1 MSKAIVVKVVSGR
14 ASAPL
19 VGRKFIVSAED
30 SKNYW
35 LKCDVGVG
43 TVKVAKSNCEVITH
57 LPDGLSHDVST
68 WASSAEG
75 VALGAAI
82 REDWGGDTPH
92 EFYADRDTVEML
104 RDLGQL
110 YESEQGADAS
120 KSCKSDSGDAGD
132 NGDAGDAGD
141 DSSGNGGSDDD
152 PVYMLQPL
160 FYLVPSFVDTLSV
173 SFNNRGETGKLYIHV
188 HHWCAERC
196 GVGRAY
202 FTAKIEDSTPYPL
215 WVDVEF
221 HNDAVCIAGLVKNG
235 VENYINHYQLLTD
248 AGWVWE
254 DVVIRRE
261 CVKSDDINAT
271 FGDMVE
277 FFAHLAGNTH
287 LIDTAAPLGV
297 KKAFVHAF
305 EYMRYFADHEELFG
319 GLK

>member
-35 LKCDVGVG
+35 LKCDVGDG

-68 WASSAEG
+68 WASSTEG

-82 REDWGGDTPH
+82 REDWGKATPH
-92 EFYADRDTVEML
+92 EFCADRDTAEML
-104 RDLGQL
+104 CDLGRL
-110 YESEQGADAS
+110 YVSEQGADAS
-120 KSCKSDSGDAGD
+120 KSCKSESSDAGDSGDAGD
-132 NGDAGDAGD
+132 E
-141 DSSGNGGSDDD
+141 SSGNGGGDCD

-173 SFNNRGETGKLYIHV
+173 SFINRGETGKMYIRV
-188 HHWCAERC
+188 RQGKEERR
-196 GVGRAY
+196 VDERIY
-202 FTAKIEDSTPYPL
+202 FTARIDDNTPYPL
-215 WVDVEF
+215 WTDAEF
-221 HNDAVCIAGLVKNG
+221 DDTTACLAWLVKDG
-235 VENYINHYQLLTD
+235 VERYINHHGLFTKDYWN
-248 AGWVWE
+248 GK
-254 DVVIRRE
+254 DVVVKRE
-261 CVKSDDINAT
+261 CVESADINAT
-271 FGDMVE
+271 FSDMVD
-277 FFAHLAGNTH
+277 FFATLAENAH

>member
-1 MSKAIVVKVVSGR
+1 MSKAIVVKVVIGR
-14 ASAPL
+14 ANAPL
-19 VGRKFIVSAED
+19 VGRKFLVSAED

-35 LKCDVGVG
+35 LTCDIGEG

-57 LPDGLSHDVST
+57 LPDWLSHDVST
-68 WASSAEG
+68 WASSADG

-92 EFYADRDTVEML
+92 EFYADYDIAEILSEL
-104 RDLGQL
+104 RDL

-120 KSCKSDSGDAGD
+120 KSCKSESSDAGD
-132 NGDAGDAGD
+132 NGDAGDE
-141 DSSGNGGSDDD
+141 SSGNGGSDDD

-173 SFNNRGETGKLYIHV
+173 SFVTMGETGKLYIHV
-188 HHWCAERC
+188 HHWCAERL
-196 GVGRAY
+196 GIGRAY
-202 FTAKIEDSTPYPL
+202 FTAKIEDNAPYPL

-221 HNDAVCIAGLVKNG
+221 HDDAVYIAGLVKNG
-235 VENYINHYQLLTD
+235 VENYINHHRLLTN
-248 AGWVWE
+248 AGWVRE
-254 DVVIRRE
+254 AVVIRRE

-277 FFAHLAGNTH
+277 FFAHLAENAH

>member
-30 SKNYW
+30 SKSYW
-35 LKCDVGVG
+35 LKCDVGDG

-92 EFYADRDTVEML
+92 EFYADSDIAEILSEL
-104 RDLGQL
+104 RNL

-132 NGDAGDAGD
+132 NGDAGD

-152 PVYMLQPL
+152 PVYMLQSL

-173 SFNNRGETGKLYIHV
+173 SFVDRGETGKLYIHV
-188 HHWCAERC
+188 RHWCAERC
-196 GVGRAY
+196 GVGRTY

-221 HNDAVCIAGLVKNG
+221 HDDAVCIAGLVKNG
-235 VENYINHYQLLTD
+235 VENYINHHRWLTN
-248 AGWVWE
+248 AGWVKE
-254 DVVIRRE
+254 SVVIRRE

-277 FFAHLAGNTH
+277 FFAHLAENAH

-319 GLK
+319 ELK

>member
-19 VGRKFIVSAED
+19 VGRKFLVSAED

-35 LKCDVGVG
+35 LNCDLGDG
-43 TVKVAKSNCEVITH
+43 TVKVAKSNCEVVTP
-57 LPDGLSHDVST
+57 LPDSLSHDVST

-82 REDWGGDTPH
+82 YEDLHTSMPH
-92 EFYADRDTVEML
+92 DFYADCDTAEML

-132 NGDAGDAGD
+132 NGDAGDE
-141 DSSGNGGSDDD
+141 SSGNGGGDDD

-160 FYLVPSFVDTLSV
+160 FYLVPSFVDALSV
-173 SFNNRGETGKLYIHV
+173 SFVNRGETGELYIHV

-196 GVGRAY
+196 RIGRAY
-202 FTAKIEDSTPYPL
+202 LIAKIEDNAPYPL

-221 HNDAVCIAGLVKNG
+221 HDAAVHIAGLVKVG
-235 VENYINHYQLLTD
+235 VENYINHHQLLAN
-248 AGWVWE
+248 AGCGSE
-254 DVVIRRE
+254 AVVIRRE

-277 FFAHLAGNTH
+277 FFAHLAENAH

-319 GLK
+319 ELK

>member
-1 MSKAIVVKVVSGR
+1 MSKAIVVKVTSGR

-19 VGRKFIVSAED
+19 VGRKFLVSSED
-30 SKNYW
+30 AKSYW
-35 LKCDVGVG
+35 LNCDAGRGV
-43 TVKVAKSNCEVITH
+43 VKVARSNCEVITH

-82 REDWGGDTPH
+82 REDCGGDTPH
-92 EFYADRDTVEML
+92 EFYADCATAEML
-104 RDLGQL
+104 RDLGKL

-132 NGDAGDAGD
+132 NGDAGDE
-141 DSSGNGGSDDD
+141 SSGNGGSDDD
-152 PVYMLQPL
+152 PVYMLQSL

-173 SFNNRGETGKLYIHV
+173 SFVDRGGTGKLYVIV
-188 HHWCAERC
+188 RHWCVKRC
-196 GVGRAY
+196 GAGRTY
-202 FTAKIEDSTPYPL
+202 FTAEIEDSSPYPL
-215 WVDVEF
+215 WVNVEF

-235 VENYINHYQLLTD
+235 VENYINHHRLLTN
-248 AGWVWE
+248 AGCGSE
-254 DVVIRRE
+254 AVVIRRE

-277 FFAHLAGNTH
+277 FFAHLAENAH

-319 GLK
+319 ELK

>member
-19 VGRKFIVSAED
+19 VGRKFLVSSED
-30 SKNYW
+30 EKSYW
-35 LKCDVGVG
+35 LDCDAGRGV
-43 TVKVAKSNCEVITH
+43 VKVARSNCEVVTY

-68 WASSAEG
+68 WASSADG
-75 VALGAAI
+75 VALGAEI
-82 REDWGGDTPH
+82 YEDWGEATPC
-92 EFYADRDTVEML
+92 EFYANRDIAEVLSEL
-104 RDLGQL
+104 RDL

-132 NGDAGDAGD
+132 NGDAGDE
-141 DSSGNGGSDDD
+141 SSGNGGSDGD
-152 PVYMLQPL
+152 PVYMLQSL

-173 SFNNRGETGKLYIHV
+173 SFFDRGETGKLYIHV
-188 HHWCAERC
+188 RHWCVERC
-196 GVGRAY
+196 GVGRTY
-202 FTAKIEDSTPYPL
+202 FTAKIEDSAPYPL

-221 HNDAVCIAGLVKNG
+221 YNDAVCIAGLVKNG
-235 VENYINHYQLLTD
+235 VENYINHHRLLTND
-248 AGWVWE
+248 SWVME
-254 DVVIRRE
+254 SVVIRRE

-277 FFAHLAGNTH
+277 FFAHLAENAH

-319 GLK
+319 ELK

>member
-1 MSKAIVVKVVSGR
+1 MSKAIVVKVTSGR

-19 VGRKFIVSAED
+19 VGRKFLVSAED
-30 SKNYW
+30 SKSYW
-35 LKCDVGVG
+35 LGCDVVDG
-43 TVKVAKSNCEVITH
+43 TVKVAKSNCEVVTP
-57 LPDGLSHDVST
+57 LPDSLSHDVST
-68 WASSAEG
+68 WSSYAEG

-92 EFYADRDTVEML
+92 EFYADSDVAEILSEL
-104 RDLGQL
+104 RNL
-110 YESEQGADAS
+110 YKSEQGADAS

-132 NGDAGDAGD
+132 NGDAGD

-152 PVYMLQPL
+152 PVYMLQSL

-173 SFNNRGETGKLYIHV
+173 SFDDRGETGKLYIHV
-188 HHWCAERC
+188 RHWCAEQC
-196 GVGRAY
+196 GVGRTY

-235 VENYINHYQLLTD
+235 VENYINHHRWLTD
-248 AGWVWE
+248 AGCVRE
-254 DVVIRRE
+254 SVVIRRE

-277 FFAHLAGNTH
+277 FFAHLDDNKH
-287 LIDTAAPLGV
+287 LIDTAVSLGT

-305 EYMRYFADHEELFG
+305 EYLRYFVDHEELFG
-319 GLK
+319 ELK

>member
-19 VGRKFIVSAED
+19 VGRKFLVSAED

-35 LKCDVGVG
+35 LKCDVGDG

-92 EFYADRDTVEML
+92 EFYADPDAAEILSEL
-104 RDLGQL
+104 RNL
-110 YESEQGADAS
+110 YVSEQCAYAS

-132 NGDAGDAGD
+132 NGDAGD
-141 DSSGNGGSDDD
+141 DSSDNGGSDDD
-152 PVYMLQPL
+152 PVYMLQSL

-173 SFNNRGETGKLYIHV
+173 SFVDSGETGKLYIHV
-188 HHWCAERC
+188 RHWCAERS
-196 GVGRAY
+196 GVGRTY

-235 VENYINHYQLLTD
+235 VENYINHHRWLTN
-248 AGWVWE
+248 AGLVRE
-254 DVVIRRE
+254 SVVIRRE
-261 CVKSDDINAT
+261 CVKSDDINTT

-277 FFAHLAGNTH
+277 FFTYLAENAH

-319 GLK
+319 DLK